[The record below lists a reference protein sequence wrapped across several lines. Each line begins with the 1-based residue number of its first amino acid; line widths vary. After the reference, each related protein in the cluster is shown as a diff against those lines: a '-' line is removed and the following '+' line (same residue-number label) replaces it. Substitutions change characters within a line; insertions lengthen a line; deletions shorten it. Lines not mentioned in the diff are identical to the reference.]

1 MKKMKKKTMK
11 REKKKK
17 KKKKNKKKKKKIK
30 IKKTKRKTMQK
41 IIIQKK
47 SLKYLKVK
55 NGKNFMTYQ
64 ISNIN
69 WEIVYFW
76 QIIIYFIDSLK
87 NLSVM
92 EWTALKLIQMNQ
104 MKKSLNQE

>member
-1 MKKMKKKTMK
+1 MK

-30 IKKTKRKTMQK
+30 IKKTKRKMMQK

-55 NGKNFMTYQ
+55 NGKNFMTY
-64 ISNIN
+64 
-69 WEIVYFW
+69 
-76 QIIIYFIDSLK
+76 
-87 NLSVM
+87 
-92 EWTALKLIQMNQ
+92 
-104 MKKSLNQE
+104 